1 MSGDKIKSAGIFML
15 PFASKYNGKM
25 TLKIYTAIKSFIS
38 LFIKGSEKND
48 SY

>member
-1 MSGDKIKSAGIFML
+1 MSGHKIKSPGIFIL
-15 PFASKYNGKM
+15 SFASKYNGKM
-25 TLKIYTAIKSFIS
+25 TLKIYTAIKSFIP